1 MLGSNAP
8 VLQVNHLSLAFRT
21 PAGSADVVKDLSY
34 TLKKGRVL
42 GVVGESGSGK
52 TMQALALLK
61 LLPPNALITGGEVAY
76 NGKNLLALTERE
88 LRDVRGNKI
97 AFIFQDPMSSL
108 NPVLTIGEQMTET
121 LRAHKK
127 ITREEA
133 RKQCAQ
139 LLEKVGISG
148 GEKRLND
155 YPFQFSGGMC
165 QRVMIAMA
173 LLLHPDILIADEPT
187 TALDVTI
194 QAQMLR
200 LIKTLQ
206 QENDMACLFITHNL
220 AVVAGI
226 ADEVL
231 VLYGGVCMELAPAEQ
246 IFANPLHPY
255 TRGLLGSL
263 APLDKKVARLP
274 AISGRPPLV
283 GEKITGCPFAPRCA
297 QATKKCFEVCPPLF
311 AEDNRQ
317 TRCWLREQK

>member
-1 MLGSNAP
+1 MADFAP
-8 VLQVNHLSLAFRT
+8 LLEVKNLSLAFRT
-21 PAGSADVVKDLSY
+21 PSGAAPVVSDLSY
-34 TLKKGRVL
+34 TLCKGRVL

-61 LLPPNALITGGEVAY
+61 LLPPNALITGGTVHY
-76 NGKNLLALTERE
+76 NGQNLLSLSERE
-88 LRDVRGNKI
+88 LQGIRGNKI
-97 AFIFQDPMSSL
+97 AFIFQDPSAAL
-108 NPVLTIGEQMTET
+108 NPVLTIGQQMAET

-127 ITREEA
+127 MSRGEA
-133 RKQCAQ
+133 RKICAQ
-139 LLEKVGISG
+139 LLEKVGIAG

-194 QAQMLR
+194 QAQILR
-200 LIKTLQ
+200 LIKKLQ
-206 QENDMACLFITHNL
+206 KENDMACLFITHNL

-226 ADEVL
+226 ADDVL
-231 VLYGGVCMELAPAEQ
+231 VLYGGQCMEQAPAEEL
-246 IFANPLHPY
+246 FTHPLHPY
-255 TRGLLGSL
+255 TQGLLSSL
-263 APLDKKVARLP
+263 APLDKKEERLS
-274 AISGRPPLV
+274 AIPGRPPLV

-297 QATKKCFEVCPPLF
+297 KATPRCFEHCPPLF
-311 AEDNRQ
+311 TENNRR

>member
-1 MLGSNAP
+1 M
-8 VLQVNHLSLAFRT
+8 
-21 PAGSADVVKDLSY
+21 
-34 TLKKGRVL
+34 
-42 GVVGESGSGK
+42 VGESGSGK

-61 LLPPNALITGGEVAY
+61 LLPSNALITGGAVNY
-76 NGKNLLALTERE
+76 NGKNLFSLSERE

-97 AFIFQDPMSSL
+97 AFIFQDPSAAL
-108 NPVLTIGEQMTET
+108 NPVLTIGQQMAET

-127 ITREEA
+127 MSRGEA
-133 RKQCAQ
+133 RKICAQ

-194 QAQMLR
+194 QAQILR
-200 LIKTLQ
+200 LIKKLQ
-206 QENDMACLFITHNL
+206 KETDMACLFITHNL

-226 ADEVL
+226 ADDVL
-231 VLYGGVCMELAPAEQ
+231 VLYGGQCMEQAPSEE
-246 IFANPLHPY
+246 IFTRPLHPY
-255 TRGLLGSL
+255 TQGLLGSL
-263 APLDKKVARLP
+263 APLDRKEERLP
-274 AISGRPPLV
+274 AIAGRPPLV
-283 GEKITGCPFAPRCA
+283 GEKITGCPFAPRCGKA
-297 QATKKCFEVCPPLF
+297 LKKCFESCPPLF
-311 AEDNRQ
+311 AENNRL

>member
-1 MLGSNAP
+1 MVDLSTP
-8 VLQVNHLSLAFRT
+8 LLQVQHLALAFRT
-21 PAGSADVVKDLSY
+21 PSGTAPVVSDLSY
-34 TLKKGRVL
+34 TLHKGRVL

-52 TMQALALLK
+52 TMQALSLLK
-61 LLPPNALITGGEVAY
+61 LLPNNALITGGAVEY
-76 NGKNLLALTERE
+76 NGKNLFSLSERE
-88 LRDVRGNKI
+88 LRSIRGNKI
-97 AFIFQDPMSSL
+97 AFIFQDPSAAL
-108 NPVLTIGEQMTET
+108 NPVLTIGQQMAET

-127 ITREEA
+127 MSRGEA
-133 RKQCAQ
+133 RKICAQ

-194 QAQMLR
+194 QAQILR
-200 LIKTLQ
+200 LIKKLQ
-206 QENDMACLFITHNL
+206 KENDMACLFITHNL

-226 ADEVL
+226 ADDVL
-231 VLYGGVCMELAPAEQ
+231 VLYGGQCMEYAPAEEL
-246 IFANPLHPY
+246 FSNPLHPY
-255 TRGLLGSL
+255 TQGLLGSL
-263 APLDKKVARLP
+263 APLDKKEERLS
-274 AISGRPPLV
+274 AIAGRPPLV

-297 QATKKCFEVCPPLF
+297 KATPKCFESCPPLF
-311 AEDNRQ
+311 TENNRQ